1 MKILVLS
8 DVHADFAAL
17 QTAFDN
23 APPHEAIL
31 CLGDIV
37 GYGAQPN
44 ECCDFLRER
53 GARCLLGNHDAAALG
68 DPIIQRFKASAQ
80 QSARWTSQVLTP
92 ENRAFLA
99 SLSPHAWFEDWQLE
113 AVHGSLDLPL
123 EGYVQGR
130 YSAQKTFDAM
140 RGSLCFF
147 GHTHFAAQLELLD
160 VPGQRLAF
168 EEHDWRDGGSFAVRE
183 GGWRTLVNPGSV
195 GKPRDGSARVRF
207 GRFDASTRQMEVF
220 ALDSIQNA

>member
-8 DVHADFAAL
+8 DVHADLDAL
-17 QTAFDN
+17 RRALES
-23 APPHEAIL
+23 APAHDAIL

-44 ECCDFLRER
+44 ECCDWLRAQN
-53 GARCLLGNHDAAALG
+53 ARCLLGNHDAAALG
-68 DPIIQRFKASAQ
+68 DPIIERFKATAQVSAWGT
-80 QSARWTSQVLTP
+80 AQVLTP

-99 SLSPHAWFEDWQLE
+99 SLSPRVWFDDWCIE

-140 RGSLCFF
+140 RGDLCFF

-160 VPGQRLAF
+160 VPGQKLEF
-168 EEHDWRDGGSFAVRE
+168 LEHDWRDGGQFVVR
-183 GGWRTLVNPGSV
+183 GDGWKTLVNPGSV
-195 GKPRDGSARVRF
+195 GQPRDRTTRVRF
-207 GRFDASTRQMEVF
+207 ACFDTQTRAVEQFSVE
-220 ALDSIQNA
+220 LK